1 MSDKTESKTDTKQKL
16 TLGISKAVI
25 DKAKSAGIN
34 ISEITEQ
41 LLTAMTFSPKGN
53 TRDDVVAAYK
63 VFFDAIQVLLAKYG
77 AEVQVG
83 RIILDD
89 PHSGIDEEWDVHL
102 GRKTLYKESFDRGI
116 PIYKE
121 VSNVEDVLD
130 FLSSPKEILEN
141 LIKQLTAAAEE
152 NQRKLAELDF
162 ARRLIK
168 TLDDEGGEQKKS

>member
-1 MSDKTESKTDTKQKL
+1 LSDKTESKTDTKQKL

-25 DKAKSAGIN
+25 NKAKSAGIN

-83 RIILDD
+83 RYL
-89 PHSGIDEEWDVHL
+89 HEGIDEEVVVYL
-102 GRKTLYKESFDRGI
+102 GRKTLYKESFDSGL
-116 PIYKE
+116 PIRE
-121 VSNVEDVLD
+121 EISNVEDVLD
-130 FLSSPKEILEN
+130 FLSNPKEILEN

-168 TLDDEGGEQKKS
+168 TLDDEGGDKKNHEA